1 MKSRRLNDAQI
12 LYHGDSID
20 HADSGDSAHN
30 GDNTEHV
37 DICNNG

>member
-1 MKSRRLNDAQI
+1 MKSRRWNDAQI

-20 HADSGDSAHN
+20 NADSGDSAHN

-37 DICNNG
+37 DICNHR